1 MSNRT
6 QETKWRRL
14 DNTAKLFP
22 VITDESLS
30 NVFRV
35 SATLKEEIVPEILQR
50 ALEEIIVWFD
60 GFNVRLRRGFF
71 WYYFETNKKVPRIE
85 EESTYPCKFIDPQSN
100 QQFLFRVSYYKKRIN
115 FEVFHA
121 ITDGMGA
128 MNFLKELTYH
138 YIDLKKAQERGEK
151 ITLRQSRYCIL
162 DIEDSYLKNYKK
174 VPNKPYKNKRAYQL
188 NGDLLYLDTT
198 SVIHGYINLNELKLK
213 CKSKGVSI
221 TKYLTSVLIWC
232 IYNEYMNKQENE
244 DPISINVPINL
255 RGFFDST
262 TTMNFFAVS
271 SIEFFSKGCDHTLE
285 EIIDIVSNQMDRNV
299 AKERLEETISYNVS
313 NEKKAL
319 IRFTPLALKYIILQ
333 IIYRRVSRGNTM
345 TLSNLGNINV
355 LPEYEDD
362 IENFHFI
369 IGVSKKQKMKCGVS
383 SYKDKLEVSFTSV
396 LADPYLQRAFFR
408 TLSKEGISV
417 TIESNGV
424 INEKM

>member
-35 SATLKEEIVPEILQR
+35 SATLKEEIVPEILQE

-71 WYYFETNKKVPRIE
+71 WYYFETNKKVPRVE

-151 ITLRQSRYCIL
+151 ITLRPSRDCIL

-271 SIEFFSKGCDHTLE
+271 SIEFFSKGCDHT
-285 EIIDIVSNQMDRNV
+285 
-299 AKERLEETISYNVS
+299 
-313 NEKKAL
+313 
-319 IRFTPLALKYIILQ
+319 
-333 IIYRRVSRGNTM
+333 
-345 TLSNLGNINV
+345 
-355 LPEYEDD
+355 
-362 IENFHFI
+362 
-369 IGVSKKQKMKCGVS
+369 
-383 SYKDKLEVSFTSV
+383 
-396 LADPYLQRAFFR
+396 
-408 TLSKEGISV
+408 
-417 TIESNGV
+417 
-424 INEKM
+424 